1 MRIAIFGAG
10 GISQRAYLPILT
22 NWPKV
27 EIVGIF
33 SRTQASVDKIRSKYN
48 FIFGTTDPQDLIHK
62 NPDAAFVLTN
72 NQTHYKFT
80 ESLLKSG
87 IDVFVEKPLAQN
99 SSEVQLLAE
108 LAENKSRILMVG
120 FNRRYSLLYKK
131 AKELFNDKKIQT
143 IIIQKNRARA
153 THINLY
159 NNYLDDTIHQIDLL
173 RFFCG
178 KVKPLKTYFEQ
189 KDGKV
194 VGAVSVCRLKDGG

>member
-1 MRIAIFGAG
+1 MKIAIFGAG

-22 NWPKV
+22 NWPRV

-33 SRTQASVDKIRSKYN
+33 SRTQASVDRICAKYD

-120 FNRRYSLLYKK
+120 FNRRFAPQVVKLKSLLSSVSAPKSFVMTVN
-131 AKELFNDKKIQT
+131 AGEIPADESGLLPL
-143 IIIQKNRARA
+143 ASG
-153 THINLY
+153 LY
-159 NNYLDDTIHQIDLL
+159 
-173 RFFCG
+173 
-178 KVKPLKTYFEQ
+178 
-189 KDGKV
+189 
-194 VGAVSVCRLKDGG
+194 